1 MPGKTFEPVT
11 KPSMS
16 NGIVGKAPAVGR
28 HAYGVFTSSSSN
40 AAAAAPG
47 VSKAGHTSNGIRNNT
62 INATTS
68 GANNSSTIQNN
79 PGMAESLR
87 AQIATPRNNS
97 VNLEE

>member
-1 MPGKTFEPVT
+1 MPGKTFEPVA
-11 KPSMS
+11 KPSMNS
-16 NGIVGKAPAVGR
+16 GIVGKAPAVGR

-40 AAAAAPG
+40 AAAPG
-47 VSKAGHTSNGIRNNT
+47 VGKAGHTSNGIRNNT
-62 INATTS
+62 INATS
-68 GANNSSTIQNN
+68 GANNSSSIQNN